1 MENQQTLFEN
11 KEVASTPSS
20 DILLGRLVM
29 PSELRL
35 LYHAQPLS
43 RFYHDPLFVAGDG
56 KEVWKGDT
64 VEFDT
69 DGEISP
75 RSGTVCNYN
84 GLKIACFNTSLNK
97 WEYYGIDA

>member
-1 MENQQTLFEN
+1 MYY
-11 KEVASTPSS
+11 V
-20 DILLGRLVM
+20 
-29 PSELRL
+29 SELRL

-43 RFYHDPLFVAGDG
+43 IFYHDPLFVAGDG
-56 KEVWKGDT
+56 KEVWEGDT

-69 DGEISP
+69 DGEIFP